1 MISGEALI
9 EKRDAKSKAIEQSL
23 FLSISSYYSKFL
35 REVNANISKADKT
48 CKIMKKDL
56 NDEMIDLILPSQAE
70 KLDEFL
76 KLIAPIL
83 LLGYKDSFE
92 SMGGT
97 FSQNNTYIQK
107 SLNIEKSL
115 FNNMMANTFL
125 TLRLS
130 LRDAIGR
137 NLPFDE
143 IREIMGKTLDKNQ
156 AKARLIS
163 KTESMRTANVGIYA
177 ATVVDNEV
185 QGYEWV
191 AVMDRVTREHHA
203 EVNGER
209 IEKGGYFS
217 NGLQYPLDPNGPPEE
232 VCNCRCIAIPLRKV

>member
-1 MISGEALI
+1 
-9 EKRDAKSKAIEQSL
+9 
-23 FLSISSYYSKFL
+23 L
-35 REVNANISKADKT
+35 REVSLNISKADKAYR
-48 CKIMKKDL
+48 IMKKDI
-56 NDEMIDLILPSQAE
+56 NDDMIDLILPSQAE
-70 KLDEFL
+70 KLDEFI

-83 LLGYKDSFE
+83 LIGYKDSFE

-97 FSQNNTYIQK
+97 FSQKNSYIQK
-107 SLNIEKSL
+107 SLNIEKAL

-125 TLRLS
+125 SLRLS
-130 LRDAIGR
+130 LKNAFSV
-137 NLPFDE
+137 NLSQKE
-143 IREIMGKTLDKNQ
+143 IKDVVGKILDNNQ
-156 AKARLIS
+156 AKARLIAR
-163 KTESMRTANVGIYA
+163 TESLRTANVGIFA
-177 ATVVDNEV
+177 ATVQDNEV

-203 EVNGER
+203 RVNGER

>member
-1 MISGEALI
+1 M
-9 EKRDAKSKAIEQSL
+9 
-23 FLSISSYYSKFL
+23 
-35 REVNANISKADKT
+35 REVSLNISKADKAYR
-48 CKIMKKDL
+48 IMKKDI
-56 NDEMIDLILPSQAE
+56 NDDMIDLILPSQAE
-70 KLDEFL
+70 KLDEFI

-83 LLGYKDSFE
+83 LMGYKDSFE

-97 FSQNNTYIQK
+97 FSQKNSYIQK
-107 SLNIEKSL
+107 SLNIEKAL

-125 TLRLS
+125 SLRLS
-130 LRDAIGR
+130 LKNAFSV
-137 NLPFDE
+137 NLSQEE
-143 IREIMGKTLDKNQ
+143 IKDVVGKILDNNQ
-156 AKARLIS
+156 AKARLIAR
-163 KTESMRTANVGIYA
+163 TESLRTANVGIFA
-177 ATVVDNEV
+177 ATVQDNEV

-203 EVNGER
+203 RVNGER

>member
-1 MISGEALI
+1 M
-9 EKRDAKSKAIEQSL
+9 
-23 FLSISSYYSKFL
+23 
-35 REVNANISKADKT
+35 REVSLNISKADKAYR
-48 CKIMKKDL
+48 IMKKDI
-56 NDEMIDLILPSQAE
+56 NDDMIDLILPSQAE
-70 KLDEFL
+70 KLDEFI

-83 LLGYKDSFE
+83 LIGYKDSFE

-97 FSQNNTYIQK
+97 FSQKNSYIQK
-107 SLNIEKSL
+107 SLNIEKAL

-125 TLRLS
+125 SLRLS
-130 LRDAIGR
+130 LKNAFSV
-137 NLPFDE
+137 NLSQKE
-143 IREIMGKTLDKNQ
+143 IKDVVGKILDNNQ
-156 AKARLIS
+156 AKARLIAR
-163 KTESMRTANVGIYA
+163 TESLRTANVGIFA
-177 ATVVDNEV
+177 ATVQDNEV

-203 EVNGER
+203 RVNGER

>member
-9 EKRDAKSKAIEQSL
+9 EKRDAKSKAIEKSL
-23 FLSISSYYSKFL
+23 YLSISTYYEKFL
-35 REVNANISKADKT
+35 REVNLNLSKANKAYR
-48 CKIMKKDL
+48 IMKKDI
-56 NDEMIDLILPSQAE
+56 NEDMIDLILPSQAE
-70 KLDEFL
+70 KLDEFF
-76 KLIAPIL
+76 KMIAPIL
-83 LLGYKDSFE
+83 LRGYKDSFE

-97 FSQNNTYIQK
+97 FSQKNTYIQK

-125 TLRLS
+125 ALRMS
-130 LRDAIGR
+130 LGNAISA
-137 NLPFDE
+137 NINQEE
-143 IREIMGKTLDKNQ
+143 IKEVIGKILDQNHTK
-156 AKARLIS
+156 AKLIAR
-163 KTESMRTANVGIYA
+163 TESMRTANVGIYA
-177 ATVVDNEV
+177 ATVADNEV

-191 AVMDRVTREHHA
+191 SVMDRVTREHHA